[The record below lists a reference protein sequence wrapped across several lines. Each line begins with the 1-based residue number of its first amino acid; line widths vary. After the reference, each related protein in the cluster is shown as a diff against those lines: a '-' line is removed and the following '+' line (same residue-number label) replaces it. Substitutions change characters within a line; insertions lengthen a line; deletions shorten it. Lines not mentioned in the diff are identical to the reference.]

1 MMPSDK
7 SNAINTVVALF
18 IIWLHISS
26 NHISKASGVASITSH
41 SNQWHKQEWR
51 CRKVCCYAGVLG
63 DIIMRGWGWV
73 ISQHKRSY
81 YLSDHTNAQLICL
94 LGNYSNTEIINS
106 LIEQYLLIYY
116 ISHCEYIVQYKTYI
130 LISIMLCNHLN
141 LLQVWFITIME
152 TWN

>member
-51 CRKVCCYAGVLG
+51 CRKVCCYAGALG

-73 ISQHKRSY
+73 TSQHKRSY

-116 ISHCEYIVQYKTYI
+116 ISRCEYIVQYKTYI